1 MPGHSSPSK
10 SSLSKTTDS
19 LAFSEDFSSPVS
31 QLLVLPWLSKLALLL
46 LVLVCMFSL
55 WCISYPAAPAWSP
68 AKSQL
73 WAKGLYCICSKMA
86 NFKMAKSK
94 MIKSEMAEAKMAE
107 SKIAKPKMV
116 DHKLLGPT
124 FLEGQNCSW
133 VQLFY
138 EKHFLEKNFFGAK
151 FCFGPTFL
159 WIIFFLS

>member
-1 MPGHSSPSK
+1 
-10 SSLSKTTDS
+10 
-19 LAFSEDFSSPVS
+19 
-31 QLLVLPWLSKLALLL
+31 
-46 LVLVCMFSL
+46 
-55 WCISYPAAPAWSP
+55 
-68 AKSQL
+68 
-73 WAKGLYCICSKMA
+73 MA

-159 WIIFFLS
+159 WIIFSAKTSLKIFLGKIKLKFFNLANPSCAG